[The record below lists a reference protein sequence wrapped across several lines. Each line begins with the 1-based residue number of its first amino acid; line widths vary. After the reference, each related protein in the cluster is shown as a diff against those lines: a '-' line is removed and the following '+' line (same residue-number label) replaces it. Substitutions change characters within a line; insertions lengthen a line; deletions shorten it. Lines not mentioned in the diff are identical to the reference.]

1 MSLLDTLGKDFKG
14 LFAWLGSTT
23 GQNVI
28 KTGEGL
34 VEALV
39 PASAGIIN
47 LGQAWLTEIIKTQAL
62 STAAGAQTGSNTQKA
77 AMALSAAAPQAI
89 AFTQQYGL
97 PAQTAAQLQEANTA
111 LVAFLNS
118 FPGLAGA
125 ATIPATTSQTVG
137 ASTITTTKVG

>member
-47 LGQAWLTEIIKTQAL
+47 VGQAWLTEIIKTQAL

-97 PAQTAAQLQEANTA
+97 PAQTAAQLDEANTA

-118 FPGLAGA
+118 FPGLATA
-125 ATIPATTSQTVG
+125 IPPSTSTTVG
-137 ASTITTTKVG
+137 ASTITSTKVG

>member
-28 KTGEGL
+28 KTGEAL
-34 VEALV
+34 AEAFV

-62 STAAGAQTGSNTQKA
+62 STAAGAQAGSNTQKA
-77 AMALSAAAPQAI
+77 AMALNATAPQAI
-89 AFTQQYGL
+89 AFAQQYGL
-97 PAQTAAQLQEANTA
+97 PAPTAAQLNEANTA
-111 LVAFLNS
+111 LVAFLNA
-118 FPGLAGA
+118 FPGIATVSTSIPVA
-125 ATIPATTSQTVG
+125 AVAKPAPLTS
-137 ASTITTTKVG
+137 